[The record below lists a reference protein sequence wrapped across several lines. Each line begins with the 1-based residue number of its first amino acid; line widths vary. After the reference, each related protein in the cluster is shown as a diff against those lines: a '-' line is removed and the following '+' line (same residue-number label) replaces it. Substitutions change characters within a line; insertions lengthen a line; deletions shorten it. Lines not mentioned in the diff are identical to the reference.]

1 MLKFAA
7 FTPHPPIIVPGIGQ
21 PEDLQQVAG
30 TIRAMQQLGRDMRKI
45 EPHTVVIISPHAHAQ
60 YNRFVINSDSPLEGS
75 FRSFGLEEQFRF
87 RADTEL
93 VAKIKSRIGHS
104 DIPLVLEP
112 GPLDHGAL
120 VPLHYL
126 VDKTNPRVVHL
137 AFTAFDLQTQYRY
150 GQILGRILEEE
161 PRKIAVIAS
170 GDLSHRLAPDAPAGY
185 SPQGVEF
192 DHKLVE
198 MLEQGRYAEIL
209 AIDPELIEEAGECGL
224 RSLVILLGMLS
235 EREFEFGKLSYEG
248 PFGVGYLTA
257 RFI

>member
-1 MLKFAA
+1 MLRFAV

-21 PEDLQQVAG
+21 PEDLQQVAD
-30 TIRAMQQLGRDMRKI
+30 TIRSMQQLGTDMRKI
-45 EPHTVVIISPHAHAQ
+45 EPHTVVVISPHAHAQ
-60 YNRFVINSDSPLEGS
+60 YNRFVVNSDSPLEGG

-112 GPLDHGAL
+112 GPLDHGVL

-126 VDKTNPRVVHL
+126 VGKMNLRVVHL
-137 AFTAFDLQTQYRY
+137 AFTAFDFQTQFRY

-161 PRKIAVIAS
+161 PRKIAIIAS
-170 GDLSHRLAPDAPAGY
+170 GDLSHRLTPDAPAGY
-185 SPQGVEF
+185 SARGAEF
-192 DHKLVE
+192 DRKIVE
-198 MLEQGRYAEIL
+198 ILEQGRYAEIL
-209 AIDPELIEEAGECGL
+209 TMDPDLIEEAGECGL

-235 EREFEFGKLSYEG
+235 EREFEFRKLSYEG